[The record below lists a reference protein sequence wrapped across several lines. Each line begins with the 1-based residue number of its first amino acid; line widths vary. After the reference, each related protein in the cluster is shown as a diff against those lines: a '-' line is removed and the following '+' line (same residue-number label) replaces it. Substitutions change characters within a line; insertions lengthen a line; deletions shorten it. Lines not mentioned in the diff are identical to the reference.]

1 MPTYQNYHK
10 CLWIILDIVF
20 SNFEILKF
28 KTFLMTHK
36 YKLVIAVTKRAT
48 ASLEIVAP
56 HNGSSPPLSVR
67 TNGHRCLRQEKLEGF
82 NLEGTLLLGS
92 SIHIFVIVVVLQI
105 YSSLSKFCHGSRVL
119 LKLGFYFHICVV

>member
-1 MPTYQNYHK
+1 MPVKKQERAT
-10 CLWIILDIVF
+10 
-20 SNFEILKF
+20 LKNHRKLEFANLSKFPQMLVDYSRYCVF

-92 SIHIFVIVVVLQI
+92 SIHVFVIVVVL
-105 YSSLSKFCHGSRVL
+105 
-119 LKLGFYFHICVV
+119 